1 MKIDR
6 REKHTRMA
14 RLLTDFEKFPG
25 DIVGDTFYAFPTVS
39 YKDSK
44 GRDRTW
50 RIFIRL
56 VKDGHRQTEYDWDTL
71 TENTINLKKD
81 MIVVATY
88 KFPKECLVQVW
99 TEVGIVDGKVTRH
112 PPTYIDEGK
121 NMGRA
126 NQRNMFQTA
135 MIMARDK
142 YLLKTRHSTNDIHTE
157 NTEIHSHMWF
167 PMLAKPLKDV
177 PEIQFPVYVQM
188 KYDGL
193 RCLAFL
199 RNDEVILYT
208 RQKKQYMQLEYL
220 EKELRPILKKA
231 MLKGES
237 LYLDGELYQ
246 HGMHLQDI
254 SGTARRVNEAK
265 DVQLDYV
272 VYDCFYPSTEEGFE
286 QRQIILEDALSGI
299 STKSHV
305 KLAPKYFVKS
315 QKQLDVVY
323 KTFIRDGYE
332 GAIVRTIN
340 GKYLRKVDQ
349 TGAFLR
355 SRDVIK
361 IKKKHT
367 DEFKIVGFT
376 SGQGKDTDAV
386 IWVLETPE
394 GKKFNVTPK
403 QTYPERKE
411 IFARLKKPGI
421 FDKEY
426 SGLMMTVEYEDLSND
441 SIPLRAKSVGVR
453 NE

>member
-1 MKIDR
+1 
-6 REKHTRMA
+6 MA
-14 RLLTDFEKFPG
+14 RGLTDFEKFPG
-25 DIVGDTFYAFPTVS
+25 SIVGDTFYAFPTVA

-44 GRDRTW
+44 SRDRTW

-71 TENTINLKKD
+71 VENTINLKKE
-81 MIVVATY
+81 MVVNTGF
-88 KFPKECLVQVW
+88 KFPERCLVQIW

-121 NMGRA
+121 NIGRA
-126 NQRNMFQTA
+126 NQRNMLQTA
-135 MIMARDK
+135 MIAARDK
-142 YLLKTRHSTNDIHTE
+142 YLLKTRQSTNDSHIE
-157 NTEIHSHMWF
+157 NTEVHSHMWF

-177 PEIQFPVYVQM
+177 PAIVFPVYVQM

-199 RNDEVILYT
+199 RGNSVIFYT

-231 MLKGES
+231 MRGGES
-237 LYLDGELYQ
+237 LYLDGELYR
-246 HGMHLQDI
+246 HGMQLQDI

-265 DVQLDYV
+265 DTQLDYV
-272 VYDCFYPSTEEGFE
+272 VYDCFYPSTNEGFE
-286 QRQIILEDALSGI
+286 QRQIILEDTLRDLPDS
-299 STKSHV
+299 SHV
-305 KLAPKYFVKS
+305 KLAPKYFIKS
-315 QKQLDVVY
+315 QKQLDKVY
-323 KTFIRDGYE
+323 NSFIQEGYE
-332 GAIVRTIN
+332 GAIVRTID

-355 SRDVIK
+355 SKDVIK

-367 DEFKIVGFT
+367 DEYKIVGYT

-386 IWVLETPE
+386 IWILETPE

-403 QTYPERKE
+403 QTYPERKA
-411 IFARLKKPGI
+411 IFARLRKPGV

-441 SIPLRAKSVGVR
+441 NIPLRAKSVGVR